1 MAKRMMEKLKSRI
14 GIEQK
19 GAKNG
24 PGSAPKDARQI
35 AEADGTALG
44 EAAQAAQKKAP
55 AAQPPSG
62 AAESWRGRLLR
73 TVETAPLQ
81 IGWWPEIY
89 DDTDVC
95 RVVGWRRRK
104 LAEYR
109 LPWTGGEEWE
119 IVGLHVG
126 MTGKWLRQIKGV
138 PEAEWPQ
145 WAEKNGLKRIE
156 RDDGIVTVEMKR
168 RHPNRQMATVEPL
181 ASVEQVVCRVR
192 DSGRIE
198 IGQVFDCRMEGG
210 RLVMKESL
218 NTEAW

>member
-1 MAKRMMEKLKSRI
+1 MAKKMMDKLKARI

-24 PGSAPKDARQI
+24 SSSAPKDMRQI
-35 AEADGTALG
+35 AEADGAAQG
-44 EAAQAAQKKAP
+44 EAALAAQKKAP
-55 AAQPPSG
+55 AAQPPK
-62 AAESWRGRLLR
+62 LL
-73 TVETAPLQ
+73 
-81 IGWWPEIY
+81 GWWPEIY

-109 LPWTGGEEWE
+109 LPWTGGEEWDV
-119 IVGLHVG
+119 VGMHVG
-126 MTGKWLRQIKGV
+126 MTGKWIRQIKGV
-138 PEAEWPQ
+138 SEAEWPQ
-145 WAEKNGLKRIE
+145 WAEWNGLKRIK

-192 DSGRIE
+192 DSQRIE
-198 IGQVFDCRMEGG
+198 IGQVFDCRIEGG

>member
-1 MAKRMMEKLKSRI
+1 MAKRFTDKLKEKI
-14 GIEQK
+14 GVKE
-19 GAKNG
+19 GAKNS
-24 PGSAPKDARQI
+24 PGSAPKEERKNMS
-35 AEADGTALG
+35 AEGAAQG

-73 TVETAPLQ
+73 TVEMAPLQ

-95 RVVGWRRRK
+95 RVVGWRRKK
-104 LAEYR
+104 LAESR
-109 LPWTGGEEWE
+109 LPWTRGEEWDV
-119 IVGLHVG
+119 VGMHVG
-126 MTGKWLRQIKGV
+126 MTGKWIRQIKGV
-138 PEAEWPQ
+138 SEAEWPE
-145 WAEKNGLKRIE
+145 WAERHGLKRIE
-156 RDDGIVTVEMKR
+156 RDDGIETVEMKR

-181 ASVEQVVCRVR
+181 ASVEKVVCRVR
-192 DSGRIE
+192 DSGGIE

>member
-1 MAKRMMEKLKSRI
+1 MAKRFTDRLKEKI
-14 GIEQK
+14 GVKE

-24 PGSAPKDARQI
+24 PRSAPKEERKNI
-35 AEADGTALG
+35 GAEGATLG

-55 AAQPPSG
+55 AAQPPK
-62 AAESWRGRLLR
+62 LL
-73 TVETAPLQ
+73 
-81 IGWWPEIY
+81 GWWPEIY

-95 RVVGWRRRK
+95 RVVGWRRKK
-104 LAEYR
+104 LAESR
-109 LPWTGGEEWE
+109 LPWTRGEEWE
-119 IVGLHVG
+119 IVGRHVG

-138 PEAEWPQ
+138 PEAEWHQ
-145 WAEKNGLKRIE
+145 WAEKNGLKRIGRE
-156 RDDGIVTVEMKR
+156 DGIVTVEMKR

-181 ASVEQVVCRVR
+181 GSVEQVVCRVR
-192 DSGRIE
+192 DSRRIE

>member
-1 MAKRMMEKLKSRI
+1 MAERMMEKLKSRI

-24 PGSAPKDARQI
+24 PGSVPKDARQI
-35 AEADGTALG
+35 AEVDVAARG
-44 EAAQAAQKKAP
+44 EAALAAQKKAP
-55 AAQPPSG
+55 AAQPPK
-62 AAESWRGRLLR
+62 LL
-73 TVETAPLQ
+73 
-81 IGWWPEIY
+81 GWWPEIY

-104 LAEYR
+104 LAEWR
-109 LPWTGGEEWE
+109 LPWTGGEEWDV
-119 IVGLHVG
+119 VGMHVG
-126 MTGKWLRQIKGV
+126 MTGKWIRQIKGV
-138 PEAEWPQ
+138 SEYEWTE
-145 WAEKNGLKRIE
+145 WAERNGLKRIE

-192 DSGRIE
+192 DSQRIE

>member
-1 MAKRMMEKLKSRI
+1 MAKRFTDRLKEKI
-14 GIEQK
+14 GVK
-19 GAKNG
+19 DGAKNG
-24 PGSAPKDARQI
+24 PGSAPKEERKNMG
-35 AEADGTALG
+35 AEVAAQG
-44 EAAQAAQKKAP
+44 EAAEAAQKKAP
-55 AAQPPSG
+55 AAQPPK
-62 AAESWRGRLLR
+62 LL
-73 TVETAPLQ
+73 
-81 IGWWPEIY
+81 GWWPEIY

-109 LPWTGGEEWE
+109 LPWKGGEEWDV
-119 IVGLHVG
+119 VGMHVG
-126 MTGKWLRQIKGV
+126 MTGKWIRQIKGV
-138 PEAEWPQ
+138 SEAEWPE
-145 WAEKNGLKRIE
+145 WAERNGLKRIE

-192 DSGRIE
+192 DSQRIE

>member
-1 MAKRMMEKLKSRI
+1 MAKRFTDRLKEKI
-14 GIEQK
+14 GVKE

-35 AEADGTALG
+35 AEADGTAQG

-55 AAQPPSG
+55 AAQPPK
-62 AAESWRGRLLR
+62 LL
-73 TVETAPLQ
+73 
-81 IGWWPEIY
+81 GWWPEIY

-104 LAEYR
+104 LAESR
-109 LPWTGGEEWE
+109 LPWTRGEEWE

-138 PEAEWPQ
+138 PEAEWPE
-145 WAEKNGLKRIE
+145 WAERNGLKRIE

-168 RHPNRQMATVEPL
+168 RHPNRQMATVEQL
-181 ASVEQVVCRVR
+181 ASVEKVVCRVR
-192 DSGRIE
+192 DSHRLE

>member
-24 PGSAPKDARQI
+24 PGSAPKEERKNMS
-35 AEADGTALG
+35 AEGAAQGD
-44 EAAQAAQKKAP
+44 AAQAAQKKAP
-55 AAQPPSG
+55 AAQPPK
-62 AAESWRGRLLR
+62 L
-73 TVETAPLQ
+73 

-95 RVVGWRRRK
+95 RVVGWRRKK
-104 LAEYR
+104 LAESR
-109 LPWTGGEEWE
+109 LPWTRGEEWE

-138 PEAEWPQ
+138 QEAEWTE
-145 WAEKNGLKRIE
+145 WAERNGLKRIE

-192 DSGRIE
+192 DSRRIE

>member
-1 MAKRMMEKLKSRI
+1 MAKRFTDKLKEKI
-14 GIEQK
+14 GVKE
-19 GAKNG
+19 GTKNSL
-24 PGSAPKDARQI
+24 GSAPREGRQI
-35 AEADGTALG
+35 VAAGGEAQG

-55 AAQPPSG
+55 AAQPPK
-62 AAESWRGRLLR
+62 LL
-73 TVETAPLQ
+73 
-81 IGWWPEIY
+81 GWWPEIY

-104 LAEYR
+104 LAEWR
-109 LPWTGGEEWE
+109 LQWTGGEEWD
-119 IVGLHVG
+119 IVGKHVG
-126 MTGKWLRQIKGV
+126 MTGKWIREVKGV
-138 PEAEWPQ
+138 SEAEWPE
-145 WAEKNGLKRIE
+145 WAERNGLKRIE

-181 ASVEQVVCRVR
+181 AWVEQVVCRVR
-192 DSGRIE
+192 DSHRLE

>member
-1 MAKRMMEKLKSRI
+1 MAKRMMDKLKARI
-14 GIEQK
+14 GVK
-19 GAKNG
+19 DGAKNG
-24 PGSAPKDARQI
+24 PGSAPEEGRQVV
-35 AEADGTALG
+35 AAGGAAQG

-62 AAESWRGRLLR
+62 AAESWQGRLLR
-73 TVETAPLQ
+73 TVETAPMQ

-95 RVVGWRRRK
+95 RVVGWRRKK
-104 LAEYR
+104 LAESR
-109 LPWTGGEEWE
+109 LPWTRGEEWE

-138 PEAEWPQ
+138 PEAEWHQ
-145 WAEKNGLKRIE
+145 WAEKNGLKRIGRE
-156 RDDGIVTVEMKR
+156 DGIVTVEMKR

-192 DSGRIE
+192 DSQRIE

>member
-1 MAKRMMEKLKSRI
+1 MAKRMMDKLKARI
-14 GIEQK
+14 GVK
-19 GAKNG
+19 DGAKNG
-24 PGSAPKDARQI
+24 PGSAPDEGRQI
-35 AEADGTALG
+35 VAAEGATQG

-73 TVETAPLQ
+73 KVETASLQ

-95 RVVGWRRRK
+95 RVVGWRRKK
-104 LAEYR
+104 LAESR
-109 LPWTGGEEWE
+109 LPWTRGEEWE

-138 PEAEWPQ
+138 SEDEWPE
-145 WAEKNGLKRIE
+145 WAERNGLTRVE

>member
-1 MAKRMMEKLKSRI
+1 MAKKMMDKLKARI

-24 PGSAPKDARQI
+24 PGSAPEEGRQI
-35 AEADGTALG
+35 VAAEGATQG

-55 AAQPPSG
+55 AAQPPK
-62 AAESWRGRLLR
+62 L
-73 TVETAPLQ
+73 

-95 RVVGWRRRK
+95 RVFGWRRRK

-109 LPWTGGEEWE
+109 LLPWTGGEEWDV
-119 IVGLHVG
+119 VGMHVG
-126 MTGKWLRQIKGV
+126 MTGKWIRQIKGV
-138 PEAEWPQ
+138 SEAEWPE
-145 WAEKNGLKRIE
+145 WAERNGLKRIE
-156 RDDGIVTVEMKR
+156 RDDGIVTVKMKR

>member
-1 MAKRMMEKLKSRI
+1 MAKKMMDKLKARI

-24 PGSAPKDARQI
+24 LGSAPKDVRQI
-35 AEADGTALG
+35 AEADAAAQG
-44 EAAQAAQKKAP
+44 EAAPAAQKKAP
-55 AAQPPSG
+55 AAQPPK
-62 AAESWRGRLLR
+62 LL
-73 TVETAPLQ
+73 
-81 IGWWPEIY
+81 GWWPEIY

-95 RVVGWRRRK
+95 RVVGWRRKK
-104 LAEYR
+104 LAESR
-109 LPWTGGEEWE
+109 LPWTRGEEWE

-145 WAEKNGLKRIE
+145 WAEKNGLKRIGRE
-156 RDDGIVTVEMKR
+156 DGIVTVEMKR
-168 RHPNRQMATVEPL
+168 RHPNLQMATVEPL
-181 ASVEQVVCRVR
+181 GLVEQVVCRVR
-192 DSGRIE
+192 DSRRIE

>member
-19 GAKNG
+19 GAKND

-35 AEADGTALG
+35 AEAGG
-44 EAAQAAQKKAP
+44 AAQGETAPAAQKKAP
-55 AAQPPSG
+55 AAQPPKM
-62 AAESWRGRLLR
+62 L
-73 TVETAPLQ
+73 
-81 IGWWPEIY
+81 GWWPEIY

-95 RVVGWRRRK
+95 RVVGWRRKK
-104 LAEYR
+104 LAESR
-109 LPWTGGEEWE
+109 LPWTGGEEWDV
-119 IVGLHVG
+119 VGMHVG
-126 MTGKWLRQIKGV
+126 MTGKWIRQIKGV
-138 PEAEWPQ
+138 SEAEWPE
-145 WAEKNGLKRIE
+145 WAERHGLKRIE

>member
-1 MAKRMMEKLKSRI
+1 MAKRFTDRLKEKI
-14 GIEQK
+14 GVKE

-24 PGSAPKDARQI
+24 PGSAPKEERKNMG
-35 AEADGTALG
+35 AEGAAQG

-55 AAQPPSG
+55 AAQPPK
-62 AAESWRGRLLR
+62 LL
-73 TVETAPLQ
+73 
-81 IGWWPEIY
+81 GWWPEIY

-95 RVVGWRRRK
+95 RVIGKRRRV

-109 LPWTGGEEWE
+109 LLPWTCGEDWD
-119 IVGLHVG
+119 IVGKHVG
-126 MTGKWLRQIKGV
+126 MTGKWIRQIKGV
-138 PEAEWPQ
+138 SEAEWPE
-145 WAEKNGLKRIE
+145 WAEMNGMKRIE

-192 DSGRIE
+192 DSQRIE
-198 IGQVFDCRMEGG
+198 IGQVFDCKMEGG
-210 RLVMKESL
+210 RLVRKESL

>member
-1 MAKRMMEKLKSRI
+1 MAKRFTDRLKEKI
-14 GIEQK
+14 GVK
-19 GAKNG
+19 DGAKNG
-24 PGSAPKDARQI
+24 PGSAPKEERKNI
-35 AEADGTALG
+35 GAESATQG

-55 AAQPPSG
+55 AAQPPK
-62 AAESWRGRLLR
+62 LL
-73 TVETAPLQ
+73 
-81 IGWWPEIY
+81 GWWPEIY

-95 RVVGWRRRK
+95 WVVGWRRRK
-104 LAEYR
+104 LAELR
-109 LPWTGGEEWE
+109 LPWTGGEEWDV
-119 IVGLHVG
+119 VGMHVG
-126 MTGKWLRQIKGV
+126 MTGKWIRQIKGV
-138 PEAEWPQ
+138 SEAEWPE
-145 WAEKNGLKRIE
+145 WAERNGLKRIE

-192 DSGRIE
+192 DSQRIE

>member
-1 MAKRMMEKLKSRI
+1 MAKRMMDKLKSRI

-19 GAKNG
+19 GVKNG

-35 AEADGTALG
+35 AEVDVAAQG
-44 EAAQAAQKKAP
+44 EAAPAAQKKAP
-55 AAQPPSG
+55 AAQPPKM
-62 AAESWRGRLLR
+62 L
-73 TVETAPLQ
+73 
-81 IGWWPEIY
+81 GWWPEIY

-104 LAEYR
+104 LVEYR
-109 LPWTGGEEWE
+109 LPWTGGEEWDV
-119 IVGLHVG
+119 VGMHVG
-126 MTGKWLRQIKGV
+126 MTGKWIRQIKGV
-138 PEAEWPQ
+138 SEDEWTE
-145 WAEKNGLKRIE
+145 WAERNGLKRIE

-192 DSGRIE
+192 DSQRIE

>member
-1 MAKRMMEKLKSRI
+1 MAKRFTDRLKEKI
-14 GIEQK
+14 GVKE

-24 PGSAPKDARQI
+24 PASAPKEERKNI
-35 AEADGTALG
+35 GTEGATQG

-55 AAQPPSG
+55 AAQPPK
-62 AAESWRGRLLR
+62 LL
-73 TVETAPLQ
+73 
-81 IGWWPEIY
+81 GWWPEIY

-95 RVVGWRRRK
+95 RVVGWRRKK
-104 LAEYR
+104 LAESR
-109 LPWTGGEEWE
+109 LPWTRGEEWE

-138 PEAEWPQ
+138 PEAEWPE
-145 WAEKNGLKRIE
+145 WAERNGLKQIE

-168 RHPNRQMATVEPL
+168 RHPNLQVATVEPL
-181 ASVEQVVCRVR
+181 GSVEQVVCRVR
-192 DSGRIE
+192 DSRRIE

>member
-1 MAKRMMEKLKSRI
+1 MAKKMMDKLKARI

-24 PGSAPKDARQI
+24 PGSAPNDARQI
-35 AEADGTALG
+35 AEADGTAQG
-44 EAAQAAQKKAP
+44 EAAPAAQKKAQ
-55 AAQPPSG
+55 AAQPPK
-62 AAESWRGRLLR
+62 LL
-73 TVETAPLQ
+73 
-81 IGWWPEIY
+81 GWWPEIY

-109 LPWTGGEEWE
+109 LPRTGGEEWDV
-119 IVGLHVG
+119 VGMHVG
-126 MTGKWLRQIKGV
+126 MTGKWIREIKGMS
-138 PEAEWPQ
+138 EDEWPE
-145 WAEKNGLKRIE
+145 WAERNGLKRIE

-192 DSGRIE
+192 DSRRIE